1 MGFEPTHIG
10 ITIRGLKP
18 LDDTHHVETLLT
30 SSLLVVINLRST
42 FSDPASSLECF
53 YMARPEGFEPP
64 TPAFVA
70 QCSIQMSY
78 GRIQNLA
85 VLGGNDP
92 HSYGVTS
99 RRASMNTLGPKM
111 L

>member
-1 MGFEPTHIG
+1 
-10 ITIRGLKP
+10 
-18 LDDTHHVETLLT
+18 
-30 SSLLVVINLRST
+30 
-42 FSDPASSLECF
+42 
-53 YMARPEGFEPP
+53 MARPEGFEPP

-99 RRASMNTLGPKM
+99 RRASMNTLGPKKCGFR
-111 L
+111 LPLLTTASQFIVHRHPW

>member
-1 MGFEPTHIG
+1 MHIG

-30 SSLLVVINLRST
+30 SSLPVVINLRST

-53 YMARPEGFEPP
+53 YMARPEGFEPS

-85 VLGGNDP
+85 VPGGNDP
-92 HSYGVTS
+92 PPH
-99 RRASMNTLGPKM
+99 A
-111 L
+111 